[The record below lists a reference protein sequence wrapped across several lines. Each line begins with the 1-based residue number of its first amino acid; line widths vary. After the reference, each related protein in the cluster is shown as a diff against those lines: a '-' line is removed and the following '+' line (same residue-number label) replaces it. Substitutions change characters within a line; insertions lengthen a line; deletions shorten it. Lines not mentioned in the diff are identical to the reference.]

1 MTDGMRDGLRGAGDR
16 LRAVGG
22 SSQVKGMAKVLQGF
36 KDFVSR
42 GNAVELAVGVV
53 VGAAFT
59 AVVSALQEALISP
72 LVGWIFGKPN
82 LAGVWDLGPYS
93 WRDGVEPIRVGVI
106 LEALVQFLLTAA
118 AIYFLIVLP
127 LNALAARRKRGQEEE
142 PQAPS
147 EDVLLLQEIRDLLA
161 QRLTPAVARDV
172 GAGGGT
178 GGTAT
183 GGTAVGGTAVG
194 GTATGGAGGTATTG
208 DEHGAAG
215 AGGERGTRGTPPVP
229 PPSGGMPPTIPPG
242 SGPA

>member
-1 MTDGMRDGLRGAGDR
+1 MTENMRDGLRGAGER
-16 LRAVGG
+16 LRTVGS

-59 AVVSALQEALISP
+59 SVVGALQAALISP
-72 LVGWIFGKPN
+72 LIGWIFGKPN
-82 LAGVWDLGPYS
+82 LANVWDVGPYS
-93 WRDGVEPIRVGVI
+93 WRRGAEPIQVGVI
-106 LEALVQFLLTAA
+106 LEALLQFLLTAA

-161 QRLTPAVARDV
+161 QRLTPAVANDATPGTAGTGGGGGPAAPGEP
-172 GAGGGT
+172 GAPSGPLPDGGT
-178 GGTAT
+178 G
-183 GGTAVGGTAVG
+183 
-194 GTATGGAGGTATTG
+194 
-208 DEHGAAG
+208 
-215 AGGERGTRGTPPVP
+215 P
-229 PPSGGMPPTIPPG
+229 GMPPRFPPG

>member
-1 MTDGMRDGLRGAGDR
+1 MIAGVGSTGDARTDGEHGMTESMRDGLRGAGGR

-59 AVVSALQEALISP
+59 AVVAALQEGLISP

-82 LAGVWDLGPYS
+82 LADVWNLGPYS
-93 WRDGVEPIRVGVI
+93 WREGAEPVRVGVI

-161 QRLTPAVARDV
+161 QRLSPAAADDPGD
-172 GAGGGT
+172 GAPGT
-178 GGTAT
+178 GGR
-183 GGTAVGGTAVG
+183 
-194 GTATGGAGGTATTG
+194 GA
-208 DEHGAAG
+208 GAAG
-215 AGGERGTRGTPPVP
+215 TAGGLPPAGTDGPTG
-229 PPSGGMPPTIPPG
+229 PSGPGGGMPPRIPPG
-242 SGPA
+242 GAPA